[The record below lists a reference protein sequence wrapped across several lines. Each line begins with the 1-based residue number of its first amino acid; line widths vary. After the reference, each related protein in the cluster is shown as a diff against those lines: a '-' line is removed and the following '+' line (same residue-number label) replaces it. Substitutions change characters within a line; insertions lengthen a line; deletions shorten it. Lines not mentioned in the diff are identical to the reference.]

1 MMGGGAVILQFFCH
15 SLWEKYKWEIE
26 GQGRGKGYEGHLF
39 LALLNGTW
47 GSKWSSCGGASSLSW
62 HVCLPVP
69 VGQEDA
75 LALQAMREVFQP
87 RSRAWSY

>member
-15 SLWEKYKWEIE
+15 SQWEKYNWEI
-26 GQGRGKGYEGHLF
+26 GGKGYETHLF
-39 LALLNGTW
+39 LALLNGIW

-62 HVCLPVP
+62 RVCLPVP
-69 VGQEDA
+69 VGQWEA